1 MMRAN
6 CHSSTAPPYHHRLW
20 SCKHETT
27 TGGGPEIQRRFRLTR
42 GGSGPLPRGAAPPE
56 GRPCRRVMVTCLRQD
71 ALPGEGK
78 GGFPMSDDE
87 GLVHELETDVYDL
100 RKGVEH
106 LAFEL
111 ERTRRE
117 LASLRTAVANLEE
130 QLVPSILR

>member
-1 MMRAN
+1 
-6 CHSSTAPPYHHRLW
+6 
-20 SCKHETT
+20 
-27 TGGGPEIQRRFRLTR
+27 
-42 GGSGPLPRGAAPPE
+42 
-56 GRPCRRVMVTCLRQD
+56 
-71 ALPGEGK
+71 
-78 GGFPMSDDE
+78 MSDDE

-100 RKGVEH
+100 RKGMEH